1 MRSVT
6 SDLEIVRQR
15 RLGGCWRAAISG
27 LFGLAA
33 IMHSGIAGC
42 SASALDPSL
51 APPREVTLADFSR
64 PAAKPE
70 VVLEVPAE
78 VYTPEVEVET
88 SVETLSDGVE
98 VVSERKVVEVATPQG
113 TVVPTVAESDR
124 VLVEPLPVGRNWPV
138 ESLVGQING
147 RPIFAG
153 EFLAPIEDRLLRI
166 AAAPDRAEARRGIVE
181 LVRAR
186 FEEFIDSE
194 LVISEA
200 ESGLSPEQKQGLFA
214 WLSNLREEEI
224 ARRGGSTASAEE
236 SLLSQEGLSLEEFMS
251 RRRDI
256 ALASDLLRRKIDS
269 RVIVSWR
276 DVELEYQRREKELNP
291 PGLIRIGRIRL
302 TERSDGAEKI
312 AAVKERLDQ
321 GEPFAEVAN
330 SLGLPDGGFW
340 REFPL
345 TDQGLA
351 GLDLSEEFRAA
362 LAAAPVGRAG
372 PPIERAGATTWLA
385 VLAEVR
391 PMPVSL
397 FDPVVQLMIRD
408 ALRNQRFGI
417 EQQRYLQSLR
427 RRWVSDDINVMRERL
442 VNIALDRYFR

>member
-1 MRSVT
+1 
-6 SDLEIVRQR
+6 
-15 RLGGCWRAAISG
+15 
-27 LFGLAA
+27 
-33 IMHSGIAGC
+33 
-42 SASALDPSL
+42 
-51 APPREVTLADFSR
+51 
-64 PAAKPE
+64 
-70 VVLEVPAE
+70 
-78 VYTPEVEVET
+78 
-88 SVETLSDGVE
+88 
-98 VVSERKVVEVATPQG
+98 TPQG

-166 AAAPDRAEARRGIVE
+166 AATPERAEARRGIIE

-186 FEEFIDSE
+186 FEEFVDSE

-214 WLSNLREEEI
+214 WLTNLREEEI

-236 SLLSQEGLSLEEFMS
+236 SLLSQEGLSLEEFMA

-276 DVELEYQRREKELNP
+276 DVELEYQRREKDLNP

-312 AAVKERLDQ
+312 AEVKSRFEK
-321 GEPFAEVAN
+321 GESFAEVAA

-351 GLDLSEEFRAA
+351 GLDLSEEFRNA
-362 LAAAPVGRAG
+362 LAAAPPGGAG
-372 PPIERAGATTWLA
+372 PPIERAGAATWLG

-391 PMPVSL
+391 PEPVSL
-397 FDPVVQLMIRD
+397 FDPGVQLMIRE
-408 ALRNQRFGI
+408 ALRNQQFGI

-442 VNIALDRYFR
+442 VAIALDRYFR

>member
-1 MRSVT
+1 VLAVLAVAGAALLPACASDSPALVEPRSV
-6 SDLEIVRQR
+6 S
-15 RLGGCWRAAISG
+15 
-27 LFGLAA
+27 
-33 IMHSGIAGC
+33 
-42 SASALDPSL
+42 
-51 APPREVTLADFSR
+51 LADFSR
-64 PAAKPE
+64 PEAKPA
-70 VVLEVPAE
+70 VVIEIPAE
-78 VYTPEVEVET
+78 VFAPAVEIES
-88 SVETLSDGVE
+88 SVETLSDGVS
-98 VVSERKVVEVATPQG
+98 VVSEREVVEVATPQG
-113 TVVPTVAESDR
+113 TVVPTVAQSRR

-166 AAAPDRAEARRGIVE
+166 AASPDRAEARRGIVE

-200 ESGLSPEQKQGLFA
+200 ESGLSSEQKQGLFA
-214 WLSNLREEEI
+214 WLANLREEEI

-236 SLLSQEGLSLEEFMS
+236 SLLSQEGLSLEEFMA

-256 ALASDLLRRKIDS
+256 ALASDLLRRKIDA

-276 DVELEYQRREKELNP
+276 DIELEYLRREKELNP

-312 AAVKERLDQ
+312 AGVKARFEQ
-321 GEPFAEVAN
+321 GESFEQVAT

-345 TDQGLA
+345 SEAGID

-362 LAAAPVGRAG
+362 LAAAPLGKAG
-372 PPIERAGATTWLA
+372 PPIERAGAATWLG

-391 PMPVSL
+391 PKPVSL
-397 FDPVVQLMIRD
+397 FDANVQLMIRETLK
-408 ALRNQRFGI
+408 AQQFSV

-442 VNIALDRYFR
+442 VAIALDRYYR